1 MEQTTPIAG
10 TAEPPGTISSK
21 GPRPLP
27 YCAYPKASDVANH
40 GVQPL
45 PASLPLVDFGRS
57 RPHRSSQYT
66 TVVAADLTPDQVL
79 QMARVVAASS
89 ARRGP
94 ESRSLQPPKYPPAEL
109 METSHTD
116 PFGSD
121 SFGPWKTETFLYWL
135 IRLFLLTDPTSPQS
149 AIRVNEEVL
158 TQSFAILNRRGQVI
172 GGAFN
177 ETMPPFDEAPS
188 SVRTTLYGCRPHLRG
203 PGPHPARHAGCGGA
217 DSAVC

>member
-27 YCAYPKASDVANH
+27 YCAYPKASNVANH

-79 QMARVVAASS
+79 QMARVVAASF
-89 ARRGP
+89 ARCGP
-94 ESRSLQPPKYPPAEL
+94 ESRSLQPPKYPPAGL

-158 TQSFAILNRRGQVI
+158 TQSFAILNRREQVI

-177 ETMPPFDEAPS
+177 ETMPPFDKAPS
-188 SVRTTLYGCRPHLRG
+188 SVRTTPL
-203 PGPHPARHAGCGGA
+203 
-217 DSAVC
+217 